1 MALRKQP
8 DRRLK
13 KKRKMEMPENL
24 EIPKRK
30 REFVEPSN
38 FDIVGNLLCNYG
50 MTGSNLVRD
59 IFSYIDISSL
69 QGKDQVFSEDS

>member
-24 EIPKRK
+24 EIFKRK
-30 REFVEPSN
+30 REFVPRN

-59 IFSYIDISSL
+59 IFSYMDISSL
-69 QGKDQVFSEDS
+69 QGKVQVFSEDS

>member
-24 EIPKRK
+24 EISKRK
-30 REFVEPSN
+30 REFVEPRN

-59 IFSYIDISSL
+59 IFSYMDISSL